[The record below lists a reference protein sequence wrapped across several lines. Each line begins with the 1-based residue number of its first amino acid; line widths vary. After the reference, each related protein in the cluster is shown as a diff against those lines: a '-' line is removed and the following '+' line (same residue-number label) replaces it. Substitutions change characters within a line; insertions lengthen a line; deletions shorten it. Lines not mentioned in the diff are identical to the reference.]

1 MTVIAYDGKTVAAD
15 KQSSGQGARFTT
27 TKLFRA
33 SDGAVVAMA
42 GRTTGMLEMLAWYN
56 AGCPPDMCPKFDD
69 KDDTEMHVFRKG
81 YRITFYDGRA
91 FPAYFDDVPYAAGSG
106 RDFAWAAMHC
116 GKSPREAVEI
126 ACMLST
132 TCGMGIDVMEVEEH
146 APQDANTG
154 GDTNA
159 GGPAAAEGGAGPA
172 ARPTG
177 QGVSDQVSGGAVGG
191 GPWAVSGMRWEP
203 QVTLPFPEPPG
214 E

>member
-15 KQSSGQGARFTT
+15 KQSTGGEARFTT

-33 SDGAVVAMA
+33 GDGAVIAMA

-56 AGCPPDMCPKFDD
+56 AGCPPDMCPRFDD

-91 FPAYFDDVPYAAGSG
+91 FPAYFDDVPYAAGTG
-106 RDFAWAAMHC
+106 RDFAWAAMLC

-146 APQDANTG
+146 VPHPVADGEANTG
-154 GDTNA
+154 RPT
-159 GGPAAAEGGAGPA
+159 AAEGGTGPA

-177 QGVSDQVSGGAVGG
+177 QGVSDQVPGGAMGG
-191 GPWAVSGMRWEP
+191 GGREVSGMRWEP
-203 QVTLPFPEPPG
+203 QVTLPFPEPPR